1 MDKERILAKL
11 DEIEQYL
18 YEIYAN
24 MPQSYEEYR
33 TNLLLKRAMERL
45 LQITIEACID
55 ACAILVKDMKLG
67 LPSSDEDFID
77 KLKGKVLSDESVSNL
92 KMMKKFRNI
101 LVHGYAKIDDYRVF
115 KILKGNISDIEKF
128 VDEMKDFLREHL

>member
-11 DEIEQYL
+11 DEVEQYL
-18 YEIYAN
+18 SEIYAN

-33 TNLLLKRAMERL
+33 ANPILKRAMERL

-55 ACAILVKDMKLG
+55 TCAILVKEMKLG

-77 KLKGKVLSDESVSNL
+77 KLKGKVLSEENVSNL
-92 KMMKKFRNI
+92 KMMKKFRNV
-101 LVHGYAKIDDYRVF
+101 LVHGYAKIDDYKVF
-115 KILKGNISDIEKF
+115 KILNDNMEDIEKF
-128 VDEMKDFLREHL
+128 IDEIKDFLRKHS

>member
-1 MDKERILAKL
+1 MDKERILVKL

-18 YEIYAN
+18 YEIYAS

-33 TNLLLKRAMERL
+33 ANPLLKRAMERL

-55 ACAILVKDMKLG
+55 TCAILVKEMKLG

-77 KLKGKVLSDESVSNL
+77 KLRGKILSEENVYNL
-92 KMMKKFRNI
+92 KMMKKFRNV
-101 LVHGYAKIDDYRVF
+101 LVHGYAKIDDYKVF
-115 KILKGNISDIEKF
+115 KILKENMTDIEKF
-128 VDEMKDFLREHL
+128 LDEVKDFLRKHS

>member
-11 DEIEQYL
+11 DEVEQYL
-18 YEIYAN
+18 SEIYAN

-33 TNLLLKRAMERL
+33 ANPLLKRAMERL

-55 ACAILVKDMKLG
+55 TCAILVKEMKLG

-77 KLKGKVLSDESVSNL
+77 KLKGKVLSEENVSNL
-92 KMMKKFRNI
+92 KMMRKFRNI
-101 LVHGYAKIDDYRVF
+101 LVHGYAKIDDYKVF
-115 KILKGNISDIEKF
+115 KILKENMADIEKLL
-128 VDEMKDFLREHL
+128 DEVKDFLRKHS

>member
-11 DEIEQYL
+11 DEVEQYL
-18 YEIYAN
+18 SEIYAN

-33 TNLLLKRAMERL
+33 ANPLLKRAMERL

-55 ACAILVKDMKLG
+55 TCAILVKEMKLG

-77 KLKGKVLSDESVSNL
+77 KLKDKVLSEENVSNL
-92 KMMKKFRNI
+92 KMMRKFRNI
-101 LVHGYAKIDDYRVF
+101 LVHGYAKIDDYKVF
-115 KILKGNISDIEKF
+115 KILKGNMEDIEKF
-128 VDEMKDFLREHL
+128 LDEVKDFLRKHS

>member
-11 DEIEQYL
+11 DEVEQYL
-18 YEIYAN
+18 SEIYAN

-33 TNLLLKRAMERL
+33 ANPILKRAMERL

-55 ACAILVKDMKLG
+55 TCAILVKEMKLG

-77 KLKGKVLSDESVSNL
+77 KLKGKVLSEENVSNL
-92 KMMKKFRNI
+92 KMMKKFRNV
-101 LVHGYAKIDDYRVF
+101 LVHGYAKIDDYKVF
-115 KILKGNISDIEKF
+115 KILNDNMEDIEKF
-128 VDEMKDFLREHL
+128 IDEVKDFLRKHS